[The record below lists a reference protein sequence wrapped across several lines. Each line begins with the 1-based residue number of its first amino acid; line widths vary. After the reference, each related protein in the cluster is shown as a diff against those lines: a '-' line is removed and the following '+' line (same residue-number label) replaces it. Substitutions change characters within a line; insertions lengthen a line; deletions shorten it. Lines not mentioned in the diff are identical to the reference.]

1 MFGFDTPPIAD
12 TDSLLFDAAKYTAY
26 GFGKDRNNKKQLAEM
41 KRKQIAK
48 RRKRRFLFNR
58 S

>member
-1 MFGFDTPPIAD
+1 MFNDGFTKIDAD
-12 TDSLLFDAAKYTAY
+12 ALRMDVEKYMAY
-26 GFGKDRNNKKQLAEM
+26 GFGKQRNNKKQLAEM
-41 KRKQIAK
+41 KRKEIAK

>member
-1 MFGFDTPPIAD
+1 MFDSPTRID
-12 TDSLLFDAAKYTAY
+12 TDSIRMEAEKYMAY
-26 GFGKDRNNKKQLAEM
+26 GWGKQRNNKKQLAEM
-41 KRKQIAK
+41 KRKEIAK

>member
-1 MFGFDTPPIAD
+1 MYPIGM
-12 TDSLLFDAAKYTAY
+12 SLPEAPSY
-26 GFGKDRNNKKQLAEM
+26 GLPLPYMPVDLSKKRNNKKQLAEM

>member
-1 MFGFDTPPIAD
+1 MFDSPTRVD
-12 TDSLLFDAAKYTAY
+12 TDFIRMDAEKFMTY
-26 GFGKDRNNKKQLAEM
+26 GWGKQRNNKKQLAEM

-48 RRKRRFLFNR
+48 RRQRRFLFNR